1 MSATTRLDLAADVV
15 QLTADLVSV
24 PSESFHEAALADLV
38 EAALADIDHLHLT
51 RIGDTVVARTHHG
64 HDERVVLAGHLDT
77 VPAAGNLAATLVPAG
92 GRVPIIG
99 PDGSPVADAD
109 CLYGLGSVDMKGGV
123 AVALKCAAELADSN
137 RDVTYVFYSGEEVA
151 AVHNGL
157 ARVVA
162 ERPELLSDADMAVLL
177 EPSNAQVEAGCQG
190 TLRAVVTVPGRR
202 SHSARAWRG
211 VNAIHGAAEVLNR
224 LVAYEPAEVQIDG
237 LTYREGLNAVFI
249 DGGVAGN
256 VIPDSCR
263 ITINYR
269 FAPNRT
275 EAEALDHVREVMAGF
290 DVAADDSAPGALPG
304 LARPAVAA
312 FVAATGGQAQPK
324 FGWTDVARFTEL
336 GIPALNFGP
345 GDPSL
350 AHTAEEHVPLAQLRS
365 VYEAMTAWL
374 AP

>member
-1 MSATTRLDLAADVV
+1 MPTRLDLSADVV
-15 QLTADLVSV
+15 HLTADLVNV

-38 EAALADIDHLHLT
+38 EAALRDLSHLDVT
-51 RIGDTVVARTHHG
+51 RIGDTVVARTDLG
-64 HDERVVLAGHLDT
+64 LAERVVLAGHLDT
-77 VPAAGNLAATLVPAG
+77 VPAAGNAAATLVPAG
-92 GRVPIIG
+92 RPVPVIG
-99 PDGSPVADAD
+99 FDGAEQADVD

-123 AVALKCAAELADSN
+123 AVALKCAAELPETN
-137 RDVTYVFYSGEEVA
+137 RDVTYVFYAGEEVA
-151 AVHNGL
+151 AEHNGL

-162 ERPELLSDADMAVLL
+162 ERPDLLSDADMAVLL
-177 EPSNAQVEAGCQG
+177 EPSDALVEAGCQG
-190 TLRAVVTVPGRR
+190 TLRVVVSVPGRR

-224 LVAYEPAEVQIDG
+224 LAAYQPAHVEIDG

-263 ITINYR
+263 ITVNYR

-275 EAEALDHVREVMAGF
+275 EAEALDHVREVMSGF
-290 DVAADDSAPGALPG
+290 DVAVEDSAPGAMPG
-304 LARPAVAA
+304 LARPAVAD
-312 FVAATGGQAQPK
+312 FVAATGGAANPK

-365 VYEAMTAWL
+365 VYQAMTAWL